1 MSLFVRQRGAV
12 LVCASVLALLCIPS
26 ICRAQN
32 WPEFRGPHGDGH
44 ADVKS
49 APTKWSESNFAV
61 VSPSFESNKLQ
72 FKALTCEAGENIKWK
87 TPIKGKAWSSPVV
100 WGKQVWMTNAP
111 PDGSELYA
119 VCLDLDTG
127 KEIHNVLLWK
137 VAEPQFCH
145 DMNSY
150 ASCTPALEE
159 GRGYFHFGVHGTAC
173 VDLKTGKVI
182 WDRPPFD
189 PDLPCNHHRGAA
201 SSPIIHGK
209 HIFLTFDGFDLQ
221 YVVALDKETGK
232 TVWKT
237 DRNIAYKSD
246 NGDVKK
252 AYSTPAVFK
261 IDGKEQLVSPSAEA
275 TIAYNPENGSEL
287 WRVTHGGMNGA
298 LRPLYS
304 HGLIYLTTYSGG
316 IQLFALKPEGTGDI
330 TKNIAWKQ
338 EKGAAKRSSP
348 IVVDDKIYMVSDEGI
363 LSCVDAL
370 TGKLVWSKRA
380 GGTWASSPV
389 YAAGKIY
396 FFDIEG
402 KSYVLNPG
410 DKYDEVAEN
419 KLDAGCMASP
429 AVVEG
434 ALIVRTKQA
443 VYRIGE

>member
-1 MSLFVRQRGAV
+1 MSQFARPMAAILFCQ
-12 LVCASVLALLCIPS
+12 SVFVWSLLTS
-26 ICRAQN
+26 TGSAQN

-49 APTKWSESNFAV
+49 APTKWSE
-61 VSPSFESNKLQ
+61 
-72 FKALTCEAGENIKWK
+72 TENIKWK
-87 TPIKGKAWSSPVV
+87 TPIKGKAWSSPTV
-100 WGKQVWMTNAP
+100 WGKQIWLANAP

-119 VCLDLDTG
+119 VCLNLDTG
-127 KEIHNVLLWK
+127 KIEHNVLLWK

-145 DMNSY
+145 EMNSY
-150 ASCTPALEE
+150 ASATPALEE

-173 VDLKTGKVI
+173 VDLKTGKVL

-209 HIFLTFDGFDLQ
+209 LIFLTFDGFDLQ

-237 DRNIAYKSD
+237 DRNIKYGSD

-252 AYSTPAVFK
+252 AYSTPQ
-261 IDGKEQLVSPSAEA
+261 ILTIGGKEQLVSPSAEA
-275 TIAYNPENGSEL
+275 TIAYNPENGSEI

-298 LRPLYS
+298 LRPLYA
-304 HGLIYLTTYSGG
+304 HGMIYLTTYSGG
-316 IQLFALKPEGTGDI
+316 IQLFAMKPEGTGDL
-330 TKNIAWKQ
+330 TKNIVWKQ
-338 EKGAAKRSSP
+338 AKGAAKRSSP
-348 IVVDDKIYMVSDEGI
+348 ILVDDKIYMASDDGI
-363 LSCVDAL
+363 LTCVNAMDGKAL
-370 TGKLVWSKRA
+370 WNKRA

-402 KSYVLNPG
+402 TGWVLKPG
-410 DKYDEVAEN
+410 DKYEELAEN

-443 VYRIGE
+443 VYRIQE